1 MTVYLNGQYLPIEEA
16 KVSVLDRGFIFGDGV
31 YEVIPVYS
39 RKPFRLEEH
48 LRRLQHSLDGI
59 RLANPHGNAEW
70 TRIIDELVARN
81 AGKDQYLYLHITRGV
96 ARRDHAFP
104 NPPVNPTVFLMS
116 NQLPTPPAELLR
128 SRIACITA
136 PDNRWLRCDIKA
148 IALLPN
154 VLLRQMAVDAG
165 CAETILIRNNEFMT
179 EGAASN
185 IFVVKN
191 GTLLAPPKDNLMLP
205 GITYDVILEIAA
217 ADGIPHEVRRIA
229 VTEVFAADELLLTS
243 STKEVLAITQLDGK
257 PVGSGRPGA
266 MFARLHALYQDFKRD
281 VMRGKQDSG
290 FGIQYEAPFSCILNP
305 QKP

>member
-1 MTVYLNGQYLPIEEA
+1 MTIFLNGQYMPIEEA
-16 KVSVLDRGFIFGDGV
+16 KISVLDRGFIFGDGV

-39 RKPFRLEEH
+39 RKAFRLESH

-59 RLANPHGNAEW
+59 RLANPNSDAGW
-70 TRIIDELVARN
+70 TAIINELIARN
-81 AGKDQYLYLHITRGV
+81 AAEDQYLYLHITRGV

-104 NPPVNPTVFLMS
+104 NPPVAPTVFMMS
-116 NQLPTPPAELLR
+116 NPLLTPPADLLR
-128 SRIACITA
+128 SGIACITA

-165 CAETILIRNNEFMT
+165 CAETILIRPGSMTESAFMT

-205 GITYDVILEIAA
+205 GITYDVVLELAA
-217 ADGIPHEVRRIA
+217 ANGIPHEVRRIA
-229 VTEVFAADELLLTS
+229 VAEVFAADELLLTS

-257 PVGSGRPGA
+257 PVGTGKPGA

-281 VMRGKQDSG
+281 VMR
-290 FGIQYEAPFSCILNP
+290 AA
-305 QKP
+305 